1 MAELVKDCGAR
12 VWPVRDG
19 WIWTPEGLLLMTNDG
34 ELTRRLLHPG
44 EEVEKTYHV
53 WVYGPV
59 DGAAK
64 RLAAVTDLRGEV
76 HASGPGGN
84 AAAHHPDGRAGC

>member
-1 MAELVKDCGAR
+1 MDS
-12 VWPVRDG
+12 
-19 WIWTPEGLLLMTNDG
+19 EGLLLMTNDG

-64 RLAAVTDLRGEV
+64 RLAAVTDLEGECIRPARVEMLRHTTGRQSWLLPFMRGKTV
-76 HASGPGGN
+76 RSGACVPP
-84 AAAHHPDGRAGC
+84 AV